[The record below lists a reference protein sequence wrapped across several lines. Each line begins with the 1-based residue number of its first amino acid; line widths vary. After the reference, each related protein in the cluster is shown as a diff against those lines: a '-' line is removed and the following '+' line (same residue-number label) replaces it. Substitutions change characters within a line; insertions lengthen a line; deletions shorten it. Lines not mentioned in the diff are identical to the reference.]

1 MGMPRLIHENGIKV
15 RLTFPHHIVDPNAI
29 RQASRIARRHNN
41 AKVTKCLRRGQLKEA
56 AG

>member
-1 MGMPRLIHENGIKV
+1 MGMSRLIHENGIKV